1 MIAGIGIDIVS
12 ISRFDR
18 LIERYGDRVLRK
30 VFTDPERREGDRK
43 AARAAFYAVRF
54 AAREAFY
61 KALGTGWGRGLPL
74 KEVSVASGEGGRPSL
89 VIGERMRKELEER
102 GIAGHHVSLTHDGDS
117 AVAVVILETG

>member
-12 ISRFDR
+12 ISRFER

-30 VFTDPERREGDRK
+30 IFTDSERREGDRK

-89 VIGERMRKELEER
+89 VIGERMRAELEER
-102 GIAGHHVSLTHDGDS
+102 GVFRHHVSLTHDGDS
-117 AVAVVILETG
+117 AVAVVVLETR